1 MSWGKYRKIQNFFCS
16 NRKRSD
22 KTDKDGNES
31 ILTMSHKIK
40 FIDSLRF
47 MAILLSNLVV
57 NLAEGISKLK
67 LMIVIGFLN
76 IKLSR
81 TN

>member
-31 ILTMSHKIK
+31 VLTMSHKIK

-67 LMIVIGFLN
+67 VMIVIGFLN

>member
-1 MSWGKYRKIQNFFCS
+1 MI
-16 NRKRSD
+16 

-31 ILTMSHKIK
+31 VLTMSHKIK

-67 LMIVIGFLN
+67 VMIVIGFLN

-81 TN
+81 TNW